1 MLQIS
6 SRGMFFFH
14 GFRSCSVR
22 SYHIAGSM
30 AIKVNISGFYKPIH
44 LVDTQQF
51 TAAHLGSEVLS
62 PCVAS
67 LYSRFVW
74 LWSLV
79 RHGQCCLQDSIY

>member
-1 MLQIS
+1 
-6 SRGMFFFH
+6 
-14 GFRSCSVR
+14 
-22 SYHIAGSM
+22 M

-67 LYSRFVW
+67 LYSRFV
-74 LWSLV
+74 
-79 RHGQCCLQDSIY
+79 